1 MSSLPPVGGTTR
13 RSLFAVWVAAV
24 VSLAN
29 RRIAAPPRLANRSQV
44 FNIFVGEHQQPLS
57 PSAKRQATLQTARIT
72 FGNCASAAAGLQA
85 PT

>member
-1 MSSLPPVGGTTR
+1 MSSLPPLGGTTLR
-13 RSLFAVWVAAV
+13 NLFAVWAAAD

-29 RRIAAPPRLANRSQV
+29 QHFAAPNRFANVSQV